1 MKSIEVKGTARTIA
15 ERSSEQARALKA
27 IRKNNGVPCVLYG
40 AGENVH
46 FTVPAEGLRNLVYT
60 PHIYVVDL
68 VIDGKKVNAIMKDIQ
83 FHPVK
88 DTILHVDFY
97 QIDEAKPIVME
108 VPVQMEGLAEG
119 VKAGGK
125 LVLQMRKLKVRALYN
140 VIPERLI
147 INVAHLG
154 LGKTVKVGE
163 LQYEGLELLNAK
175 EAVVLQEVPL
185 LLQAT
190 NRFFPRKTKYSGTRI
205 NAANAD
211 FILISA
217 ESCDNPRS
225 FYGSRECIIHHRLH
239 RLTQNEFNVPI
250 IKDVYLCKSV

>member
-46 FTVPAEGLRNLVYT
+46 FTVPAEGLRN
-60 PHIYVVDL
+60 L

-175 EAVVLQEVPL
+175 EAVVCAVKL
-185 LLQAT
+185 
-190 NRFFPRKTKYSGTRI
+190 TR
-205 NAANAD
+205 AARGAAAAAGN
-211 FILISA
+211 
-217 ESCDNPRS
+217 
-225 FYGSRECIIHHRLH
+225 
-239 RLTQNEFNVPI
+239 
-250 IKDVYLCKSV
+250 